1 MRRPASGIIVGSL
14 AVLAASLFLGV
25 APSTVGAASGPPGF
39 LIENAFPT
47 ATFFAPVEIVFLPDG
62 RRFVVEQGGNVW
74 VLSPAGEKLST
85 PFIDLSTKVLFNPS
99 SGRGLL
105 GVALDPDFT
114 ANRWVYFSYTVD
126 PDSNAIDNEE
136 DAYSRIERYQV
147 DTVNPN
153 TADLSTRQVLIGV
166 DWASGIPCADTY
178 HSIGA
183 LRFGADKTLLASSG
197 DGAHFS
203 STDAGGLDPGEF
215 GPGKDDPAHDI
226 GSFRSQ
232 SIDNLNGKI
241 LRIDKETGHGLPS
254 NPFWNGDSVS
264 ARSRIWV
271 YGVRNP
277 YRFTVR
283 PGTGST
289 DPSLGRPGTLYIGDT
304 GWNNYESVH
313 IATQGG
319 GTNHGWP
326 CREGAYAQPLYG
338 AVSATATGNTNVLCG
353 APNSGENPAPYTP
366 PPIWWSHNDGAF
378 SNPPGWTGNAVIGGG
393 FQSGGN
399 FPAPYLGA
407 FYAVDFIQGWI
418 RWIQMDST
426 NHVASYGNFV
436 TGVNWPVNVENDP
449 ASGDLY
455 VVSYSDN
462 MVLRIRYQP
471 VAAAKSVTVR
481 ADSANGSGPY
491 PIPGAGSPWKD
502 VVSTH
507 DFTLRNFSGTT
518 SSGWQGA
525 GSVTS
530 PYQLKFDG
538 LNDAATIAG
547 ASITELQT
555 AKPVAAALWFHTG
568 ADVNGTQY
576 LMWWGTAYSSSS
588 AGMNNNINNGQL
600 RVRFGTTQTN
610 IAAVGPNRWYHVLVS
625 KDSSGNQVYINGQ
638 LSFSGS
644 TFSLGRQ
651 QTEVVLGAS
660 EFMANSFTNCFKGSI
675 AQATIWPSRLSA
687 TDAMVIYQSGE
698 ALFVPS
704 ATQALLLRA
713 DSANVTGPYPRPGA
727 GSPWFDLANQHDAT
741 LVNFNADSTSGWQG
755 NGTLSSPYRLA
766 FDGVDDRVVIAAG
779 TIPEL
784 QSVSTVSAA
793 VWFHTGSDVTTNQCL
808 LEWLGEYTPPFS
820 GMSMVISG
828 GYFRVMLDTWV
839 DAMPVLPNAWYY
851 MTVTKQPGTARIYV
865 NGARCYTGGFAN
877 LGDQNSE
884 LVIGASTHAGAGVY
898 GDYFRGSI
906 AQVTVWRKAL
916 LDPEVQEAFHNDAA
930 FFFGSGLEAHVV
942 ELRADSADG
951 TTHYPKPGAASPWV
965 DLARDHD
972 ATLIGFRG
980 DGISG
985 WSGDGM
991 NWPYCLMFDGN
1002 GGCVTIPGGSVPEL
1016 QQLTEA
1022 SVSLWLHTGPDLIR
1036 KQYVLEWLQEYV
1048 DPYRGM
1054 TVRIVDGNLNVF
1066 LGGAQ
1071 MLQALQPYTW
1081 YHVVVTKEPG
1091 VSRLYLNGQVV
1102 KSSSSVSLGN
1112 QLSEIVIGAS
1122 TFRGAGI
1129 HGEFFDGAIAQAGV
1143 WPVALTGAQ
1152 VLTLF
1157 RADSVRYVGPHT
1169 VDATAPPVTALL
1181 PPRPNPFTRTL
1192 ALSFSLA
1199 RPGRVDVA
1207 IYGVDGRRVRT
1218 LAGGKVAAGMHRL
1231 TWDGRGASGQPAM
1244 PGVYFVRL
1252 NTPEK
1257 RLTTRVVRLR

>member
-1 MRRPASGIIVGSL
+1 M
-14 AVLAASLFLGV
+14 
-25 APSTVGAASGPPGF
+25 
-39 LIENAFPT
+39 
-47 ATFFAPVEIVFLPDG
+47 
-62 RRFVVEQGGNVW
+62 
-74 VLSPAGEKLST
+74 
-85 PFIDLSTKVLFNPS
+85 
-99 SGRGLL
+99 
-105 GVALDPDFT
+105 
-114 ANRWVYFSYTVD
+114 
-126 PDSNAIDNEE
+126 
-136 DAYSRIERYQV
+136 
-147 DTVNPN
+147 
-153 TADLSTRQVLIGV
+153 
-166 DWASGIPCADTY
+166 
-178 HSIGA
+178 
-183 LRFGADKTLLASSG
+183 
-197 DGAHFS
+197 
-203 STDAGGLDPGEF
+203 
-215 GPGKDDPAHDI
+215 
-226 GSFRSQ
+226 
-232 SIDNLNGKI
+232 
-241 LRIDKETGHGLPS
+241 
-254 NPFWNGDSVS
+254 
-264 ARSRIWV
+264 
-271 YGVRNP
+271 
-277 YRFTVR
+277 
-283 PGTGST
+283 
-289 DPSLGRPGTLYIGDT
+289 
-304 GWNNYESVH
+304 
-313 IATQGG
+313 
-319 GTNHGWP
+319 
-326 CREGAYAQPLYG
+326 
-338 AVSATATGNTNVLCG
+338 
-353 APNSGENPAPYTP
+353 
-366 PPIWWSHNDGAF
+366 
-378 SNPPGWTGNAVIGGG
+378 
-393 FQSGGN
+393 
-399 FPAPYLGA
+399 
-407 FYAVDFIQGWI
+407 
-418 RWIQMDST
+418 
-426 NHVASYGNFV
+426 
-436 TGVNWPVNVENDP
+436 
-449 ASGDLY
+449 
-455 VVSYSDN
+455 
-462 MVLRIRYQP
+462 
-471 VAAAKSVTVR
+471 
-481 ADSANGSGPY
+481 
-491 PIPGAGSPWKD
+491 
-502 VVSTH
+502 
-507 DFTLRNFSGTT
+507 
-518 SSGWQGA
+518 
-525 GSVTS
+525 
-530 PYQLKFDG
+530 
-538 LNDAATIAG
+538 
-547 ASITELQT
+547 
-555 AKPVAAALWFHTG
+555 
-568 ADVNGTQY
+568 NGTQY

-588 AGMNNNINNGQL
+588 AGMNININNGQL

-1102 KSSSSVSLGN
+1102 KSSSSVSLGS

-1143 WPVALTGAQ
+1143 VAGGAHRGPGAHAVPCRFGALRRAPHRRCDRAAGDRAAAAAAQSLHPDAGAVVQPRASRARRRRDLRRRRPPRTHARGRQGRGGHAPPDLGRTRRLRSARHAGRVLRPPQHAGEAPHHARRSAALIGRARLGARLVRDQRGSIHAHPIRAGVLTGVAPRQ
-1152 VLTLF
+1152 ARALRVHRPRGYPRDHGAVL
-1157 RADSVRYVGPHT
+1157 DH
-1169 VDATAPPVTALL
+1169 
-1181 PPRPNPFTRTL
+1181 
-1192 ALSFSLA
+1192 A
-1199 RPGRVDVA
+1199 RR
-1207 IYGVDGRRVRT
+1207 
-1218 LAGGKVAAGMHRL
+1218 
-1231 TWDGRGASGQPAM
+1231 
-1244 PGVYFVRL
+1244 
-1252 NTPEK
+1252 
-1257 RLTTRVVRLR
+1257 